1 MKKNKQVFFQPA
13 QTEQQKKKRIRNIII
28 TAVVLAIAAVACYF
42 AMPKN
47 KDLSQSSIFDKA
59 EVEALAEQ
67 VVEYINEENFDGL
80 KEMSVDEMSSIMNK
94 ERMDEAKARVSED
107 WGEFQSIT
115 NISTTEVTQRGVTA
129 ALAYVTADYENA
141 EIRYTFAFDEDMKLA
156 SLGIQ

>member
-13 QTEQQKKKRIRNIII
+13 QTEEQKKKRIRNIII

-67 VVEYINEENFDGL
+67 VVDYINEENFDGL

>member
-1 MKKNKQVFFQPA
+1 MKKKKQVFFQPA
-13 QTEQQKKKRIRNIII
+13 QTEEEKKKRIRNIII
-28 TAVVLAIAAVACYF
+28 TAVVLVIAAVACYF

-47 KDLSQSSIFDKA
+47 KDISQSSIFDQA

-141 EIRYTFAFDEDMKLA
+141 EIHFTFAFNEDMELA

>member
-1 MKKNKQVFFQPA
+1 MKKKKQVFFQPA
-13 QTEQQKKKRIRNIII
+13 QTEEEKKKRIRNIII
-28 TAVVLAIAAVACYF
+28 TAVVLVIAAVACYF

-47 KDLSQSSIFDKA
+47 KDISQSSIFDQA

-107 WGEFQSIT
+107 WGEFQSII

-141 EIRYTFAFDEDMKLA
+141 EIHFTFAFNEDMELA

>member
-1 MKKNKQVFFQPA
+1 MKKKKQVFFQPA
-13 QTEQQKKKRIRNIII
+13 QTEEEKKKRIRNIII
-28 TAVVLAIAAVACYF
+28 TAVVLVIAAVACYF

-47 KDLSQSSIFDKA
+47 KDISQSSIFDQA

-107 WGEFQSIT
+107 WGEYQSIT

-141 EIRYTFAFDEDMKLA
+141 EIHFTFAFNEDMELA

>member
-1 MKKNKQVFFQPA
+1 
-13 QTEQQKKKRIRNIII
+13 
-28 TAVVLAIAAVACYF
+28 
-42 AMPKN
+42 MPKN
-47 KDLSQSSIFDKA
+47 KDLSQSSIFNKA

-67 VVEYINEENFDGL
+67 VVDYINEENFDGL
-80 KEMSVDEMSSIMNK
+80 KEMAVDEMSSIMNK

-115 NISTTEVTQRGVTA
+115 NITTTEVTQRGVTA

>member
-115 NISTTEVTQRGVTA
+115 NITTTEVTQRGVTA

>member
-13 QTEQQKKKRIRNIII
+13 QTEEEKKKRIRNIII
-28 TAVVLAIAAVACYF
+28 TAVVLVIAAVACYF

-67 VVEYINEENFDGL
+67 VVDYINEENFDGL
-80 KEMSVDEMSSIMNK
+80 KEMAVDEMSSIMNK

-129 ALAYVTADYENA
+129 ALAYVTVDYENA

>member
-67 VVEYINEENFDGL
+67 VVDYINEENFDGL
-80 KEMSVDEMSSIMNK
+80 KEMAVDEMSSIMNK

-115 NISTTEVTQRGVTA
+115 NITTTEVTQRGVTA
-129 ALAYVTADYENA
+129 ALAYITADYENA